1 MDGSLSATCGVTR
14 TTMNIGDLWMWSP
27 INAPCRSMSNETLDL
42 PALPVRADALPV
54 VRGANLPAHP
64 RAHRGRHQRAA
75 GDVHGAEGPPVLC
88 VVARQRGARRALHA

>member
-42 PALPVRADALPV
+42 PALPVRADARHALPELRPAALPV

-88 VVARQRGARRALHA
+88 V